1 MAAPSSLSFYPTTAQ
16 EFRTSE
22 RKRRFTLGKELLT
35 HALQGERVEQTPWL
49 PHIGTHASQLLGVS
63 AERYLQDAGLLARGA
78 VLCSDRYLCDGV
90 PLLDDPQMEA
100 SSLGCVLHWSEQ
112 GPPSVTSSPLYGLP
126 PEQLVAHLP
135 PLPNETTGSWPTV
148 IAAGTLAKPELERRD
163 VALVGIA
170 AGPCTIAYQLRGL
183 ALFTD
188 LFRHPES
195 AAALFA
201 YAGQVSAISARIYA
215 EMIGCDIVA
224 INDTPATMLQP
235 AYFRQY
241 VLPNLQPAWEI
252 IRCAGKTSSLWA

>member
-1 MAAPSSLSFYPTTAQ
+1 MA
-16 EFRTSE
+16 
-22 RKRRFTLGKELLT
+22 KELLIR
-35 HALQGERVEQTPWL
+35 ALRGERVEQTPWL
-49 PHIGTHASQLLGVS
+49 PHIGTHAAQLLDVS
-63 AERYLQDAGLLARGA
+63 AEGYLQDAELLARGT
-78 VLCSDRYLCDGV
+78 VLCADHYRCDGI

-100 SSLGCVLHWSEQ
+100 IALGCVAHWSEQ
-112 GPPSVTSSPLYGLP
+112 GPPSIVSSPLYGLS
-126 PEQLVAHLP
+126 PEQAVAQLP
-135 PLPNETTGSWPTV
+135 PLPDETTGRWPTV
-148 IAAGTLAKPELERRD
+148 IAAGARAKPELEGRD

-215 EMIGCDIVA
+215 EVIGCDIVA

-241 VLPNLQPAWEI
+241 VLPNLQKALQVI
-252 IRCAGKTSSLWA
+252 HRAGKTSSFWA